1 MASEAYAA
9 ACCNN
14 KVFLSVV
21 VSLLLPGSNPPRS
34 LLPLLPWSS
43 GWYARLASGR
53 IGITLLPDGGNRGN
67 RVGPLGAGPSAIELL
82 LSSILEGRAEDSSVD
97 AETCQG
103 SNEATKGQLVFPIL
117 MTRARPDFARPE
129 FV

>member
-82 LSSILEGRAEDSSVD
+82 LSSILVVLVNLGVD
-97 AETCQG
+97 ILQG
-103 SNEATKGQLVFPIL
+103 VLDPRIDARDEEA
-117 MTRARPDFARPE
+117 A
-129 FV
+129 